1 VAAVD
6 IEFFTDFICPWCY
19 IGKERME
26 KVINQLKD
34 DIDIHIVPKP
44 YILYPG
50 IPIGGVDKSV
60 FAKKTKPGMGR
71 SLRDEAQIEAL
82 ALNYKEIKRI
92 PNSKKAHLLIALIEE
107 DQLKWST
114 SMDIIRAYFHTGQD
128 IEDPDYLSSI
138 AESVGIDRQL
148 FTSQA
153 SDQEVEQALHQEL
166 QLSREQQIS
175 LVPTIRLNKKV
186 IIPGLQSTEVW
197 TKYLQRASVMKL

>member
-1 VAAVD
+1 
-6 IEFFTDFICPWCY
+6 
-19 IGKERME
+19 ME